1 MDIFGKYVRSLQDFV
16 GGQQLLLSGE
26 LVISSKQN
34 TQLLRMSDDAH
45 ALVDKIVNV
54 MATEFPFLQIEKGEN
69 VVELSI
75 KFFAYNRFIA
85 DAQFLEHF
93 RSCAADAVQTINS
106 SEELTSRFAAN
117 GTLTDSSK
125 KQKFLYLS
133 KATMVE
139 YKVTES
145 EKVNILGPVTRHR
158 LMVYGLALLFAVL
171 IIYNLYYLYAYVPD
185 HNPSRLLTKVIDV

>member
-1 MDIFGKYVRSLQDFV
+1 MDIFSKYVRSLQDFV

-26 LVISSKQN
+26 LVISSKQD
-34 TQLLRMSDDAH
+34 TQLLRLSDNAR
-45 ALVDKIVNV
+45 ALVNKIVSA
-54 MATEFPFLQIEKGEN
+54 MATEFPFLQIEKVEN

-106 SEELTSRFAAN
+106 CEELTSHFTAN

-145 EKVNILGPVTRHR
+145 EKVSVLGPVTRHR
-158 LMVYGLALLFAVL
+158 LLVYGLALLFAVL
-171 IIYNLYYLYAYVPD
+171 IIYNLYYLYAYIPD
-185 HNPSRLLTKVIDV
+185 HNPSRLLTKVVDV

>member
-34 TQLLRMSDDAH
+34 TQLLHMSDDAYVR
-45 ALVDKIVNV
+45 VDKIVNV
-54 MATEFPFLQIEKGEN
+54 MATEFPFLQIEKEEN
-69 VVELSI
+69 VVELNVKI
-75 KFFAYNRFIA
+75 FVYNRFIA
-85 DAQFLEHF
+85 DTQFLEHF
-93 RSCAADAVQTINS
+93 RSCIADAVQTINS
-106 SEELTSRFAAN
+106 SEELNACFTAN

-139 YKVTES
+139 YKVTEN
-145 EKVNILGPVTRHR
+145 EQIGALGPVTRHR
-158 LMVYGLALLFAVL
+158 VMVYGFALLFAVL
-171 IIYNLYYLYAYVPD
+171 LIYNLYYLYAYIPD
-185 HNPSRLLTKVIDV
+185 HNPSWLLTKVIDV